1 MPNGPPDNATPSTGK
16 RFPVLSSVEGSK
28 DGIIDPLIETVRRIT
43 KSCNIAQAQSSVS
56 QPNIVNNNQK
66 TVSETIEEN
75 NPEPN
80 LKHQQKSEAHS
91 SNTDNSNSTA
101 DNVNIKQKYPKKKE
115 QTSTNSNHAEQREPQ
130 AKTCWVLEI
139 GSISQSCLKKL
150 PQNLFFALE
159 KNSKILFLVDSGCE
173 ISILPKLLSN
183 GVDQYFKPQSKT
195 IQGIGNS
202 TIHPIGSVEKNLK
215 LGNMNPMKH
224 TFWVTEESRDYGIIG
239 IDILRANKLIFSPH
253 TAELFQQK
261 HNRIARLYTAREL
274 NKATTIVSNKNVAV
288 DKQRIFY
295 ANNKFESLLDEFPE
309 LTETPNYNRPVKH
322 GHSLKI
328 NVENLIPK
336 MIKARKCN
344 GIRRRM
350 VEENFDDLIN
360 RGAMSRGTAI
370 TIVSPITIV
379 PKKDGNIRVCID
391 YTTLNAHTRPISY
404 PLPRI
409 DELPEFI
416 PGGTKIFSCLD
427 LKEAYYSLPIDP
439 YSRNY
444 AAIISHHGVFI
455 PHRTTFGLKNAP
467 MRFQQMMD
475 SILINCTGFVY
486 VYLDDILIYS
496 ETESEHLRH
505 LRKVLQ
511 TLFNNGLYLN
521 KKKCVFAKS
530 QLEFLGHSI
539 GVDGVDVLDSK
550 VEAIKKLPMPTNRK
564 ELKRFIGMTNYYYKH
579 LPRLAE
585 TTAPLN
591 EISGGPK
598 RSNKACIKLNEVQI
612 KAYQDT
618 LALLANAATLAFE
631 NHEIPLILYSDA
643 SDTHVGS
650 VLEQEGEHGVRR
662 PLAYFSKKLPPLKRV
677 RSTFYKELRAL
688 YLSLKH
694 FQSRIIGR
702 ELIVRTDSQ
711 SVEKAINKP
720 IGDQSPMEQRYI
732 AAIKEFNPTVKHIA
746 GANNLVADTLSRP
759 PQVTTMHVR
768 IRPKESDDSYV
779 PDTDS
784 TESVSDPYSSDSE
797 EELITAESLNRTE
810 IARLQKEEPELIS
823 LALRLNKEVEY
834 LQPENLAVIKE
845 GNNKRIILPTSLR
858 LTAFEV
864 AHGYLHL
871 GKEKSIL
878 TTAKEFWW
886 PTLNKDVQ
894 YWVKTCVDCQA
905 TKVFRH
911 NRPKI
916 GLYPNNSDRFQFVHV
931 DLMGPMS
938 VVSENNKYILTVKD
952 RGTGYL
958 VTAPISDKRAETV
971 KNAFIQS
978 WCGPFGV
985 PQVVVTDNGREF
997 ANAVL
1002 ASAFKQLG
1010 VDHRF
1015 VPPYTPQSNGYIER
1029 QHRSINIALRTL
1041 ADKTTWSLHLPL
1053 ITASINNS
1061 LVEGNPFTPSQLALG
1076 TCTNVSGRVLF
1087 NRVSEVKTHNDV
1099 DETNLFLYT
1108 MSRMNRRHK
1117 RYAENSVYYEPGLF
1131 QCKKVWI
1138 KRKNKTHLSSQYHGP
1153 YTVHAF
1159 SEYSMIIEKNARL
1172 IKVSIRNVK
1181 CYFPREDLDAAGE
1194 KVGINKN
1201 YNLRERRNEVNY
1213 AESSSEGDSD

>member
-1 MPNGPPDNATPSTGK
+1 MS
-16 RFPVLSSVEGSK
+16 FPKQLNK
-28 DGIIDPLIETVRRIT
+28 
-43 KSCNIAQAQSSVS
+43 IAL
-56 QPNIVNNNQK
+56 
-66 TVSETIEEN
+66 
-75 NPEPN
+75 NPTQHTSRS
-80 LKHQQKSEAHS
+80 LKHIHQIQIITTIQKKIPKLNKS
-91 SNTDNSNSTA
+91 
-101 DNVNIKQKYPKKKE
+101 IPKKKGK
-115 QTSTNSNHAEQREPQ
+115 TSTNSNQTEKQEPQ
-130 AKTCWVLEI
+130 APTCWVVEI
-139 GSISQSCLKKL
+139 KNISQSCLKNL
-150 PQNLFFALE
+150 PQNLLFALE
-159 KNSKILFLVDSGCE
+159 KNSKILFLIDSGCE
-173 ISILPKLLSN
+173 ISILPKILSN
-183 GVDQYFKPQSKT
+183 GIDQYFKPQSRT

-202 TIHPIGSVEKNLK
+202 TIHPIGSVEINLK
-215 LGNMNPMKH
+215 IGDMNPMKH

-239 IDILRANKLIFSPH
+239 IDILRANKLILLPH

-261 HNRIARLYTAREL
+261 NNRIAKLYTAGEL
-274 NKATTIVSNKNVAV
+274 NKSTTTTLNKIGIVNN
-288 DKQRIFY
+288 QGNFY
-295 ANNKFESLLDEFPE
+295 TKNKFENLLDEFPE

-328 NVENLIPK
+328 NVENLIPR

-350 VEENFDDLIN
+350 VEENFEDLIN
-360 RGAMSRGTAI
+360 RGAMRRGTAV

-416 PGGTKIFSCLD
+416 PEGTKIFSCLD

-439 YSRNY
+439 NSRNY
-444 AAIISHHGVFI
+444 AAIIAHHGVFI

-475 SILINCTGFVY
+475 NILIHCTGFVY

-496 ETESEHLRH
+496 ETESDHLRH
-505 LRKVLQ
+505 LRTVLQ

-530 QLEFLGHSI
+530 KLEFLGHSI
-539 GVDGVDVLDSK
+539 GVNGVDVLNSK
-550 VEAIKKLPMPTNRK
+550 IEAIKQLPMPTNRK

-598 RSNKACIKLNEVQI
+598 RSNKTRITLNEVQI

-618 LALLANAATLAFE
+618 LAILANAATLAFE
-631 NHEIPLILYSDA
+631 NHAIPLILYSDA

-650 VLEQEGEHGVRR
+650 VLEQEGEDGVRR

-732 AAIKEFNPTVKHIA
+732 AAIKEYNPTVKHIA

-759 PQVTTMHVR
+759 PQVTTMHVG
-768 IRPKESDDSYV
+768 IRLEESDHNYI

-784 TESVSDPYSSDSE
+784 TESVSDSDSTDSE
-797 EELITAESLNRTE
+797 EELITAEYLNRTE

-823 LALRLNKEVEY
+823 IAIRLKKEVDY
-834 LQPENLAVIKE
+834 LQPEKLAVIKE
-845 GNNKRIILPTSLR
+845 GNDKRIILPTPLR

-871 GKEKSIL
+871 GKERSIL
-878 TTAKEFWW
+878 NTAKEFWW
-886 PTLNKDVQ
+886 PTLSKDVE

-938 VVSENNKYILTVKD
+938 VVSENKKYILTVKD

-958 VTAPISDKRAETV
+958 VTAPITDKKAETV
-971 KNAFIQS
+971 RNAFIQS

-997 ANAVL
+997 ANALL

-1010 VDHRF
+1010 VDHRY

-1041 ADKTTWSLHLPL
+1041 VDKTKWSLHLPL

-1076 TCTNVSGRVLF
+1076 TCTNVSGRVMF
-1087 NRVSEVKTHNDV
+1087 NQVSENKTYNDV
-1099 DETNLFLYT
+1099 DETNLFLHT
-1108 MSRMNRRHK
+1108 MSRINRKHK

-1131 QCKKVWI
+1131 QCKKVWL
-1138 KRKNKTHLSSQYHGP
+1138 KRKNKSHLSSQYQGP

-1159 SEYSMIIEKNARL
+1159 SEHSMIIEKNARL
-1172 IKVSIRNVK
+1172 VKVSIRNVK
-1181 CYFPREDLDAAGE
+1181 CYFPREDLNAEGE

-1201 YNLRERRNEVNY
+1201 YNLRERRNELNY
-1213 AESSSEGDSD
+1213 AESSSEEDSD